1 MFIFIVKV
9 SISVAD
15 PGFPR
20 GGCGNCKGGD
30 ANLLFLPIFPQNC
43 MKLKKFGPGGSVP
56 DPPPPLDPPMYII
69 FKETASCFFPLIF
82 TLPVC
87 MVTSH
92 IKILIA
98 PMIWAALIKIIRQIM
113 GVNVINWTVYITA
126 LTLTPNDIPS
136 VTITTK
142 SYPISHHNN
151 QIISHQSP

>member
-56 DPPPPLDPPMYII
+56 DPPPPGSANVYYFQRNGILLFPIDIYIASLHGYQSYKDPYR
-69 FKETASCFFPLIF
+69 TND
-82 TLPVC
+82 
-87 MVTSH
+87 
-92 IKILIA
+92 
-98 PMIWAALIKIIRQIM
+98 M
-113 GVNVINWTVYITA
+113 GGINQ
-126 LTLTPNDIPS
+126 NNPS
-136 VTITTK
+136 D
-142 SYPISHHNN
+142 NGR
-151 QIISHQSP
+151 